1 MESNTF
7 KSVAFGGFDK
17 QDVIRYIENTVKEH
31 TEELRSLQSEADA
44 LQQRNEALH
53 TQNAEL
59 TTKCEQLEARI
70 KTLEATQQEQEY
82 TSAHLRQEVEVLT
95 TENESLR
102 METRAID
109 ALKAEVLS
117 LRTDAEAYRQFR
129 NRIGDI
135 ECEAR
140 KRAAD
145 LEENTHQTLLT
156 LVTDFNSKYQQLSS
170 TFDAT
175 SNYVTTELRKL
186 DVMLSQL
193 PRALDQ
199 LGTELNTLEA
209 SLRPEAEDA

>member
-17 QDVIRYIENTVKEH
+17 QDVVRYIENTAKEH
-31 TEELRSLQSEADA
+31 AEALQNLQSEADA
-44 LQQRNEALH
+44 LRQDNELLNA
-53 TQNAEL
+53 QNAEL
-59 TTKCEQLEARI
+59 TTKCEQLEAGV
-70 KTLEATQQEQEY
+70 KAQEATLQEQEY
-82 TSAHLRQEVEVLT
+82 TITHLRQEVEALT
-95 TENESLR
+95 AEAESLR
-102 METRAID
+102 MTAREID
-109 ALKAEVLS
+109 ALKADVLS
-117 LRTDAEAYRQFR
+117 LSTDADAYRQFR

-156 LVTDFNSKYQQLSS
+156 LVADFNSKYQQLSS
-170 TFDAT
+170 SFNAT
-175 SNYVTTELRKL
+175 SDYVTTELRKI

-209 SLRPEAEDA
+209 SLQAEEAEA

>member
-17 QDVIRYIENTVKEH
+17 QDVVRYIENTAKEH
-31 TEELRSLQSEADA
+31 AEALQNLQLEADSLQQNNETLRTENAD
-44 LQQRNEALH
+44 
-53 TQNAEL
+53 L
-59 TTKCEQLEARI
+59 TTKCEQLEARV
-70 KTLEATQQEQEY
+70 KTLDATQHEQEC
-82 TSAHLRQEVEVLT
+82 TITHLRQEVEALT
-95 TENESLR
+95 AENESLR
-102 METRAID
+102 MTARAID

-145 LEENTHQTLLT
+145 LEENTHKTLLA
-156 LVTDFNSKYQQLSS
+156 LVSDFNSKYQQLST
-170 TFDAT
+170 TFNAT
-175 SNYVTTELRKL
+175 SDYVTTELRKI
-186 DVMLSQL
+186 DVMLSPL

-199 LGTELNTLEA
+199 LGTELITLET
-209 SLRPEAEDA
+209 SLQAEDAEA